1 MNEDAIKVI
10 QDFLESQKRPDRFK
24 VRGLDVETVT
34 RMLSI
39 CYQKEVGNRRIKFM
53 DDQDTKAKIEKTAK
67 WITGDN
73 YKVGLMV
80 YGGVGNGKTTLLRAI
95 NDLLSS
101 MYSNRKRWDDNLAI
115 EYVTAIEIFNI
126 TKSDDQSR
134 YKRIKDSDVLFIDDL
149 GVEPTTAKVWGNE
162 ISPITDIIYHRY
174 DEQLCTIV
182 TSNLSDEALKERYGL
197 RMADRMEEMFD
208 SINSSGVSY
217 RK

>member
-1 MNEDAIKVI
+1 
-10 QDFLESQKRPDRFK
+10 
-24 VRGLDVETVT
+24 
-34 RMLSI
+34 
-39 CYQKEVGNRRIKFM
+39 M

-149 GVEPTTAKVWGNE
+149 GVEPITAKVWGNE

>member
-10 QDFLESQKRPDRFK
+10 QDFLGSQKRPDRFK
-24 VRGLDVETVT
+24 VRGLDEETVT

-149 GVEPTTAKVWGNE
+149 GVEPITAKVWGNE

>member
-24 VRGLDVETVT
+24 IRDLDVETVT
-34 RMLSI
+34 KMLYL
-39 CYQKEVGNRRIKFM
+39 CYQKEVGNRRIAFNGDK
-53 DDQDTKAKIEKTAK
+53 DTKDKIEKTAK

-149 GVEPTTAKVWGNE
+149 GVEPITAKVWGNE